1 LKIVFDNVCVAEY
14 SGEDTIENR
23 FQQGVRMRTPVVLVA
38 GDGDTDAVTG
48 ALLRRP
54 GTVVVEHRFDGHV
67 VRRTTIA
74 LRDGELTTAED
85 ALELA
90 HGCVACTVRRDLLV
104 LLRIL
109 HRRDDVDRIVVH
121 LAPWLEPE
129 PICVALEHVHVRVG
143 PGYADGPA
151 TLDVTIAGVVTCVD
165 SRSWL
170 TQALG
175 DGELADGR
183 TVAQVVVAQAEF
195 ADVVVLT
202 RPEPVTLAV
211 LRRLAPRAR
220 ITVGIDRVEMALSHL
235 EDDSRRGRSDH
246 PHGWLLAG
254 LPPLGA
260 DGMVRIVEFNARRPF
275 HPQRLHAAVDL
286 LLAGVVRTR
295 GRLWLANRPDQ
306 VMWLE
311 SAGGGLRVACAGKWL
326 AAMTAAEEAETD
338 SERRIF
344 AELQWEYRFGDR
356 HTAMTVLVCGAEPTE
371 ILDALGGALLTD
383 RELAAPQEWSR
394 YQDPFGDWHQD
405 PCDEASD
412 SAAEVSSD
420 RDGRSAP

>member
-1 LKIVFDNVCVAEY
+1 
-14 SGEDTIENR
+14 
-23 FQQGVRMRTPVVLVA
+23 MRTPVVLVA

-175 DGELADGR
+175 GGELADGR

-246 PHGWLLAG
+246 PHGRLLAG
-254 LPPLGA
+254 SPPLGA

-326 AAMTAAEEAETD
+326 AAMTAAEVAETD
-338 SERRIF
+338 AERRIF

-394 YQDPFGDWHQD
+394 YPDPFGDWHQD

>member
-1 LKIVFDNVCVAEY
+1 
-14 SGEDTIENR
+14 
-23 FQQGVRMRTPVVLVA
+23 MRTPVVLVA

-175 DGELADGR
+175 GGELADGR

-246 PHGWLLAG
+246 PHGRLLAG
-254 LPPLGA
+254 SPPLGA

-326 AAMTAAEEAETD
+326 AAMTAAEVAETD

-394 YQDPFGDWHQD
+394 YPDPFGDWHQD